1 MIGLFIVISIFIAH
15 YFEFLPK
22 PEDFR
27 RRIAAEIRTRN
38 PVHQPI
44 PADLCS
50 EVRARAFSLR
60 FVSSLDLKPLS
71 RKGNLLVNRAAAE
84 CGKQFIKENQ
94 FLVDLFLPGEVW
106 IANGG
111 QPMNVISKAD
121 RVEAALAQMSASEQE
136 VVLDFLKQQQQQ

>member
-15 YFEFLPK
+15 YFGFLPK
-22 PEDFR
+22 PEDLR
-27 RRIAAEIRTRN
+27 RKVAAEIRARN
-38 PVHQPI
+38 PPQQPI

-50 EVRARAFSLR
+50 EVRARAFALR
-60 FVSSLDLKPLS
+60 FVSNLDLKPLS
-71 RKGNLLVNRAAAE
+71 RKGNRLVNQAAAE

-121 RVEAALAQMSASEQE
+121 RVEAALAQMSTSEQE